1 MLISA
6 YVVNPLSHGVLNA
19 NLLDFMFLLVDIDK
33 VLCSFMNELLQNSN
47 ASSQEYIPWLLTVL

>member
-1 MLISA
+1 MMLISA

-47 ASSQEYIPWLLTVL
+47 ASSQEEYIP